1 MHRHVY
7 KIAPAA
13 IALLLCLGGY
23 RTDSADAAQPA
34 AVDTIVLETEAASA
48 EDVPV
53 DIKWKRSQEGGKWIE
68 SLSVAQDVNS
78 LVLVLNDEQ
87 AETPVASAA
96 VRTENS
102 KVKGRAMEVNS
113 RLLYYTKSADGT
125 WQEVFSQPGETVA
138 ASCGGTVSS
147 VTQDELYGVY
157 RASEAFGS
165 HENPG
170 SLVPYQKLT
179 EKDYLILDE
188 ESEQYG
194 TIVTAGPKGPQ
205 TEQAVLLES
214 MKALSNYG
222 MLLCPEDEEEPYPAL
237 VVNCQQE
244 GSVEGTLAG
253 IQIPQNYVQMLIQS
267 VDSNTRIVIAADVID
282 LEGM

>member
-13 IALLLCLGGY
+13 IALLLCFGGY

-125 WQEVFSQPGETVA
+125 WQEVFSSTCIL
-138 ASCGGTVSS
+138 SGGTDVP
-147 VTQDELYGVY
+147 QDELYGVY

-222 MLLCPEDEEEPYPAL
+222 MLLRPEDEEEPYPAL